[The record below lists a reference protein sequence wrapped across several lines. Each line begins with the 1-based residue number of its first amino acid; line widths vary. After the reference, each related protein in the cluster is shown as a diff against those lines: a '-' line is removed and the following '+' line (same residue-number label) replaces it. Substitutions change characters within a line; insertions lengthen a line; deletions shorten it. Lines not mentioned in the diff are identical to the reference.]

1 MAALQR
7 LPVRQREVIALRLL
21 LDPDTATTAQILG
34 MPGGTVASHLH
45 RGLEAL
51 RRELPSVD
59 DQERIT

>member
-1 MAALQR
+1 
-7 LPVRQREVIALRLL
+7 LRLL
-21 LDPDTATTAQILG
+21 LDLDTATTAQILG

-45 RGLEAL
+45 RGLDAL